1 MSTAEAIAPEQSVD
15 EVRQSLS
22 VTDKGKT
29 ANTIDNC
36 RIVFCCDPLLRDAIR
51 LNLLT
56 DRVDIV
62 QDLGWR
68 RNTSALTDTDV
79 KYLLLY
85 FERNYELTSE
95 KKITAALS
103 IVANENCYHPIQ
115 DVLNSL
121 VWDGTPRIRS
131 CLHHFLG
138 ADESDYVEE
147 MLKHFLLGAIRRVF
161 RPGSKYEEML
171 TMNEKDKNEMLEAIL
186 NENESYQCKLW
197 AVIMAGADT
206 YALIGGLST
215 LTGGAAAALGAL
227 SNAYC
232 YLGVTEQHLN
242 MVIVNSVNV
251 SKIENRLSLPLSSIT
266 KAEVKGG
273 LLPGRKV
280 VMLHFGKEKMKISLM
295 NNAIGSDIQGQK
307 ENVEMFCQIVS
318 KLG

>member
-1 MSTAEAIAPEQSVD
+1 
-15 EVRQSLS
+15 
-22 VTDKGKT
+22 
-29 ANTIDNC
+29 
-36 RIVFCCDPLLRDAIR
+36 
-51 LNLLT
+51 
-56 DRVDIV
+56 
-62 QDLGWR
+62 
-68 RNTSALTDTDV
+68 
-79 KYLLLY
+79 
-85 FERNYELTSE
+85 
-95 KKITAALS
+95 
-103 IVANENCYHPIQ
+103 
-115 DVLNSL
+115 
-121 VWDGTPRIRS
+121 
-131 CLHHFLG
+131 
-138 ADESDYVEE
+138 
-147 MLKHFLLGAIRRVF
+147 
-161 RPGSKYEEML
+161 ML

-186 NENESYQCKLW
+186 NENEAYQCKLW

-266 KAEVKGG
+266 KAEV
-273 LLPGRKV
+273 

>member
-1 MSTAEAIAPEQSVD
+1 
-15 EVRQSLS
+15 
-22 VTDKGKT
+22 
-29 ANTIDNC
+29 
-36 RIVFCCDPLLRDAIR
+36 
-51 LNLLT
+51 
-56 DRVDIV
+56 
-62 QDLGWR
+62 
-68 RNTSALTDTDV
+68 
-79 KYLLLY
+79 
-85 FERNYELTSE
+85 
-95 KKITAALS
+95 
-103 IVANENCYHPIQ
+103 
-115 DVLNSL
+115 
-121 VWDGTPRIRS
+121 
-131 CLHHFLG
+131 
-138 ADESDYVEE
+138 
-147 MLKHFLLGAIRRVF
+147 
-161 RPGSKYEEML
+161 ML

-186 NENESYQCKLW
+186 KENEAYQCKLW

-227 SNAYC
+227 
-232 YLGVTEQHLN
+232 GVTEKHLN

>member
-1 MSTAEAIAPEQSVD
+1 
-15 EVRQSLS
+15 
-22 VTDKGKT
+22 
-29 ANTIDNC
+29 
-36 RIVFCCDPLLRDAIR
+36 
-51 LNLLT
+51 
-56 DRVDIV
+56 
-62 QDLGWR
+62 
-68 RNTSALTDTDV
+68 
-79 KYLLLY
+79 
-85 FERNYELTSE
+85 
-95 KKITAALS
+95 
-103 IVANENCYHPIQ
+103 
-115 DVLNSL
+115 
-121 VWDGTPRIRS
+121 
-131 CLHHFLG
+131 
-138 ADESDYVEE
+138 
-147 MLKHFLLGAIRRVF
+147 
-161 RPGSKYEEML
+161 ML
-171 TMNEKDKNEMLEAIL
+171 TMNEKDKNEKLEAIL
-186 NENESYQCKLW
+186 NESEAYQCKLW

-232 YLGVTEQHLN
+232 YMGITEKHLN

-251 SKIENRLSLPLSSIT
+251 SKIENRLSLPLNSIT

>member
-1 MSTAEAIAPEQSVD
+1 
-15 EVRQSLS
+15 
-22 VTDKGKT
+22 
-29 ANTIDNC
+29 
-36 RIVFCCDPLLRDAIR
+36 
-51 LNLLT
+51 
-56 DRVDIV
+56 
-62 QDLGWR
+62 
-68 RNTSALTDTDV
+68 
-79 KYLLLY
+79 
-85 FERNYELTSE
+85 
-95 KKITAALS
+95 
-103 IVANENCYHPIQ
+103 
-115 DVLNSL
+115 
-121 VWDGTPRIRS
+121 
-131 CLHHFLG
+131 
-138 ADESDYVEE
+138 
-147 MLKHFLLGAIRRVF
+147 
-161 RPGSKYEEML
+161 ML

-197 AVIMAGADT
+197 AVIMAGADTYALIGGLSTLTGADT

-266 KAEVKGG
+266 KTEVKGG

>member
-1 MSTAEAIAPEQSVD
+1 
-15 EVRQSLS
+15 
-22 VTDKGKT
+22 
-29 ANTIDNC
+29 
-36 RIVFCCDPLLRDAIR
+36 
-51 LNLLT
+51 
-56 DRVDIV
+56 
-62 QDLGWR
+62 
-68 RNTSALTDTDV
+68 
-79 KYLLLY
+79 
-85 FERNYELTSE
+85 
-95 KKITAALS
+95 
-103 IVANENCYHPIQ
+103 
-115 DVLNSL
+115 
-121 VWDGTPRIRS
+121 
-131 CLHHFLG
+131 
-138 ADESDYVEE
+138 
-147 MLKHFLLGAIRRVF
+147 
-161 RPGSKYEEML
+161 ML

-186 NENESYQCKLW
+186 NENEAYQCKLW

-232 YLGVTEQHLN
+232 YLGVTEQHL
-242 MVIVNSVNV
+242 IVNSVNV